1 VSMPRLLS
9 LVILA
14 CCVSFVEA
22 QGDACLPL
30 DVVSL
35 LRGDLTTDVAKACAD
50 LLTSAQNGRD
60 AGCSQECFGAVTKFQ
75 GHRCYPYLTQPQQ
88 RQTRWRSSS
97 SRVAL
102 QGIWYGLYPA
112 SGVDLIEVV
121 YDNSANTL
129 RATKLTGNQF
139 VRAGRVS
146 WEVTPTSCKVVS
158 SLWAGSYTPRW
169 DPCRFTQIDADHF
182 DVALPLEGGGEE
194 VLTFVRAT
202 LTTLLE
208 WDASSSPTF
217 GFDIIFDGCGLEQ
230 QARFAVVISHQAH
243 AVADAYVPLLWP
255 QDFSSSWMDSV
266 WKSFHLSRNTVILDQ
281 ATAAH
286 LRARGPHSTV
296 VQQCHSTVIRCC
308 SAVCGAGLKVSF
320 CSVMPRLMCAGLLQ
334 VLLLFPLLLLGGW
347 QLSSGAVAGVMLVPL
362 AFLYCLVL
370 CLRMQY
376 LGFLN

>member
-50 LLTSAQNGRD
+50 LLTSAHNGRD

-230 QARFAVVISHQAH
+230 Q
-243 AVADAYVPLLWP
+243 
-255 QDFSSSWMDSV
+255 DFSSSWMDGV
-266 WKSFHLSRNTVILDQ
+266 WKSFHLSRNTVILD
-281 ATAAH
+281 
-286 LRARGPHSTV
+286 
-296 VQQCHSTVIRCC
+296 
-308 SAVCGAGLKVSF
+308 
-320 CSVMPRLMCAGLLQ
+320 Q

-347 QLSSGAVAGVMLVPL
+347 QLSSGGAAGVMLVPL